1 MSKMTLA
8 WIENQIEQEL
18 ERGNT
23 PEAVRDLAALVTAK
37 RHLCGDAA
45 EMVTSDKHAGKM
57 AHPREAGDE
66 HLTRAEAE
74 RWVRNMMDDDGNR
87 GGRWTLAEIRQ
98 YAGNFGVTGD
108 DEIIDF
114 YAAMN
119 AMATDYGEVAKAH
132 GVDNVD
138 FYADMAK
145 AFLHDRDA
153 VQGKIKRYYEDI
165 AEV

>member
-8 WIENQIEQEL
+8 WIDSQIEQEL

-23 PEAVRDLAALVTAK
+23 PDAVRDLAALVTAK
-37 RHLCGDAA
+37 KHLCGDRDEMDVA
-45 EMVTSDKHAGKM
+45 EKHAEKTVM
-57 AHPREAGDE
+57 PRKAEAE
-66 HLTRAEAE
+66 HLTRSEAE
-74 RWVRNMMDDDGNR
+74 HWVRNMMDDEGNR
-87 GGRWTLAEIRQ
+87 GGRWTLAEIKQ
-98 YAGNFGVTGD
+98 YAGNFGVTG
-108 DEIIDF
+108 EQNIIDF

-119 AMATDYGEVAKAH
+119 AMATDYGEVAKKH

-153 VQGKIKRYYEDI
+153 MPGKIKLYYEDI
-165 AEV
+165 AKE

>member
-8 WIENQIEQEL
+8 WIDSQIEQEL

-23 PEAVRDLAALVTAK
+23 PDAVRDLAALVTAK
-37 RHLCGDAA
+37 KHLCGDADEMDVA
-45 EMVTSDKHAGKM
+45 EKHAEKTVM
-57 AHPREAGDE
+57 PRKAEAE

-74 RWVRNMMDDDGNR
+74 RWVRNMMDDEGNR
-87 GGRWTLAEIRQ
+87 GGRWTLAEIKQ
-98 YAGNFGVTGD
+98 YAGNFGVTG
-108 DEIIDF
+108 EQNIIDF

-119 AMATDYGEVAKAH
+119 AMVTDYGEVAKRH

-153 VQGKIKRYYEDI
+153 MPGKIKLYYEDI
-165 AEV
+165 AKE